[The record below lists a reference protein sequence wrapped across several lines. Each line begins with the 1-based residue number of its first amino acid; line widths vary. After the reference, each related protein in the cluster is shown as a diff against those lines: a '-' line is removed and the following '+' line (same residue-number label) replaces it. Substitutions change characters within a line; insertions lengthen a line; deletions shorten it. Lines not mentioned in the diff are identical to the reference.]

1 MPFTGSTYT
10 YVTLKCNGTKSWSDT
25 SWLCVYIAVCMLNFF
40 NALSTSAT
48 DLYLHFMMFACI
60 PQVNDSECNLLE
72 LSPIAG
78 YTVRG
83 YAVFDGP
90 TLTGRITF
98 VR

>member
-1 MPFTGSTYT
+1 MTKSHG
-10 YVTLKCNGTKSWSDT
+10 VTLVGRAYSCLHAKFC
-25 SWLCVYIAVCMLNFF
+25 

>member
-1 MPFTGSTYT
+1 MRTYDR
-10 YVTLKCNGTKSWSDT
+10 LH
-25 SWLCVYIAVCMLNFF
+25 AQFLNR
-40 NALSTSAT
+40 LSTSAT
-48 DLYLHFMMFACI
+48 GLYLLFMMHACM

-72 LSPIAG
+72 LSPVDG

-98 VR
+98 VSACE